1 LEETTSKAV
10 ALDSVWL
17 LRDPFQ
23 LGSIHNFSLDQRTR
37 VMLFA
42 TGIELN
48 SSETPSSIL
57 VQLEDNQGRIY
68 PLVVED
74 IRKVPGFNFSQIVVK
89 LPDSIDTEGDF
100 RISLTFRG
108 TTVLFNN

>member
-1 LEETTSKAV
+1 M
-10 ALDSVWL
+10 
-17 LRDPFQ
+17 RDPFP
-23 LGSIHNFSLDQRTR
+23 LGNIHNLSLDQRTR
-37 VMLFA
+37 IMLFT

-48 SSETPSSIL
+48 SGETPSSIL
-57 VQLEDNQGRIY
+57 VQLEDAQNRIY

-74 IRKVPGFNFSQIVVK
+74 FRKVPNFDFSQIVVK

-108 TTVLFNN
+108 TTGNKPFVRIVR